1 MRARDGAS
9 PRQRRCGGGRRQAEE
24 EEAAA
29 CPARAPVASPEEASR
44 SMVGG
49 GGGGGAM
56 RSVSY
61 VQRVALDFSG
71 GSLFPHAVCLGDA
84 DNDGVGAEQG
94 RREEGSPGGGLG
106 PPPPPSLTARRPI
119 YLSVS
124 LCVSLS

>member
-1 MRARDGAS
+1 
-9 PRQRRCGGGRRQAEE
+9 
-24 EEAAA
+24 
-29 CPARAPVASPEEASR
+29 
-44 SMVGG
+44 MVGG

-61 VQRVALDFSG
+61 VQRVALDFGG

-84 DNDGVGAEQG
+84 DNDGVGDGG
-94 RREEGSPGGGLG
+94 RREARGAGWD
-106 PPPPPSLTARRPI
+106 PPPPPPLTARRPI